1 MYTLI
6 SILVSILQARP
17 LFKDRIQFTK
27 MADPLLE
34 GNYPQK
40 CLYQALA
47 IAAMCLQE
55 EADTRPLMADVVT
68 ALEFLATPLE
78 EKKPTVI
85 STENIHYV
93 DSVTG
98 GNVKEE

>member
-1 MYTLI
+1 MYTSILI
-6 SILVSILQARP
+6 SILQAGP

-55 EADTRPLMADVVT
+55 
-68 ALEFLATPLE
+68 
-78 EKKPTVI
+78 
-85 STENIHYV
+85 
-93 DSVTG
+93 
-98 GNVKEE
+98 

>member
-1 MYTLI
+1 
-6 SILVSILQARP
+6 
-17 LFKDRIQFTK
+17 
-27 MADPLLE
+27 
-34 GNYPQK
+34 
-40 CLYQALA
+40 
-47 IAAMCLQE
+47 
-55 EADTRPLMADVVT
+55 MADVVT

-78 EKKPTVI
+78 EEKPTVI

>member
-34 GNYPQK
+34 GNCPQK

-68 ALEFLATPLE
+68 ALEFLATPPE